1 MGGGLL
7 QWILSPLSGTLHNNN
22 FITGLV
28 LYSTA
33 DISGVGLQANH
44 TRLEQRIFPT
54 LPVASAAQPPS
65 LVQALFTALSY
76 PSIPRMP
83 LALTCYLEQQQ
94 QQQQQ
99 EEEREE
105 AEQQQE
111 GQ

>member
-1 MGGGLL
+1 
-7 QWILSPLSGTLHNNN
+7 
-22 FITGLV
+22 
-28 LYSTA
+28 
-33 DISGVGLQANH
+33 LQAH
-44 TRLEQRIFPT
+44 TRSKHCIFPT
-54 LPVASAAQPPS
+54 LPVASAVRPPS

-94 QQQQQ
+94 QQ

-105 AEQQQE
+105 VEQRLE